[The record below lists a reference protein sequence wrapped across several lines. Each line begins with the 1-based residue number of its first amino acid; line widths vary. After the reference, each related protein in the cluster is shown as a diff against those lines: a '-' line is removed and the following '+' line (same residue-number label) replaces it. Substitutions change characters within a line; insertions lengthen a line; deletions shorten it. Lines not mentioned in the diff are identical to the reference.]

1 MEDKEF
7 VEKMKALG
15 YEEDHINDLL
25 QHKKN
30 AAREGIVI
38 SLDDFLLEPPI
49 SD

>member
-7 VEKMKALG
+7 TEKMKALG
-15 YEEDHINDLL
+15 YEEDYINDLL
-25 QHKKN
+25 QYKKN
-30 AAREGIVI
+30 AALKGIII